1 MNTQQNATTEN
12 QLQLQLNT
20 LEIYQSSG
28 VYLHAKRLFHAYYNE
43 IPNVLEIEKLE
54 TEKVKEWIEKNKAS
68 DILLQ
73 HKKEEYCHH
82 SKSNKIEDHF
92 IFLKEGILI
101 NLYYDTVYILYRSA
115 NEKRAEDLK
124 ISCLKFVV
132 KPRNKK
138 EISFIVQNQS
148 GNLTTKEVEIKKP
161 RIDFETNYNDEF
173 KTVHTNILKNMR
185 KRGTKGLYLF
195 HGQPGTGKST
205 YIKYLIHCQKK
216 KVIFVSPRLA
226 ANLDDINLT
235 NFLLNNPD
243 CILVI
248 EDAEEIIFSR
258 DNHQN
263 TRLSFL
269 LNLTDGL
276 ISESLGIQVIA
287 TFNTELKNIDKALL
301 RKGRLTT
308 LYEFKPLTVEKTNHL
323 LKKLGHNFHTD
334 KEMSIADIYNYQEEN
349 HVIPTLRKVIGFGN

>member
-1 MNTQQNATTEN
+1 MNTKQNALTEN
-12 QLQLQLNT
+12 PLQLQLNT
-20 LEIYQSSG
+20 LEIYQSNG
-28 VYLHAKRLFHAYYNE
+28 IYIHAKRLFHAYYNE
-43 IPNVLEIEKLE
+43 IPNVIEIEKLE
-54 TEKVKEWIEKNKAS
+54 TEKLKEWIEKNKAN

-73 HKKEEYCHH
+73 HKKEEYCHK

-92 IFLKEGILI
+92 IFLKEGILV
-101 NLYYDTVYILYRSA
+101 NLCYNTLYILYRSA
-115 NEKRAEDLK
+115 NEELAEELK
-124 ISCLKFVV
+124 KNCLRFVV
-132 KPRNKK
+132 KQKNKK
-138 EISFIVQNQS
+138 EISFIIHNQS

-161 RIDFETNYNDEF
+161 RIDFQMHYNEEF
-173 KTVHTNILKNMR
+173 KKIHNNILKNMR
-185 KRGTKGLYLF
+185 KNGTKGLYLF

-216 KVIFVSPRLA
+216 KVIFLSPRLA

-308 LYEFKPLTVEKTNHL
+308 IYEFKPLTVQKTNNL
-323 LKKLGHNFHTD
+323 LKKLGNNFHSD
-334 KEMSIADIYNYQEEN
+334 NEMTIADIYNYQEEN
-349 HVIPTLRKVIGFGN
+349 HFAPSLRNAIGFGN